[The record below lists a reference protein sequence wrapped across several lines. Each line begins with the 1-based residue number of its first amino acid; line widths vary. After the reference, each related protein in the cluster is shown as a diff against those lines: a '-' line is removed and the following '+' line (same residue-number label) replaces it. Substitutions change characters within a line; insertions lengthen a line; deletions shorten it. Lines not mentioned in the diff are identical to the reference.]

1 MTTRISSAS
10 TLLAIAACTAVAAL
24 PAAAGP
30 LEGGEYEWSD
40 QYTFDDCGPEVRVD
54 ASGYGRYLLRDANP
68 STGGQFFRVTDKYW
82 FQERWTNV
90 ATGAWVVRT
99 ANGLFTELPPSAI
112 SDDGTVFT
120 FRTIE
125 AGVPFVLYDS
135 EGNVLMRDSGTIRLE
150 YTFDSLGD
158 GQPGGEMLGDPEV
171 VRISGPHP
179 GWYADCDDLVEW
191 LG

>member
-99 ANGLFTELPPSAI
+99 AMASSSASGCAVSGASVGASASAACSRSDAGTLYSARSAKVSPLYEKESACAAIASDTATRNRKVLP
-112 SDDGTVFT
+112 
-120 FRTIE
+120 
-125 AGVPFVLYDS
+125 S
-135 EGNVLMRDSGTIRLE
+135 ES
-150 YTFDSLGD
+150 
-158 GQPGGEMLGDPEV
+158 
-171 VRISGPHP
+171 
-179 GWYADCDDLVEW
+179 
-191 LG
+191 